1 MGNCVPVNSKAEEI
15 DTNIIILSQMKNTVP
30 RLKPLEINRLFADR
44 VNPIEASMNTTANST
59 ATNSRRDM

>member
-15 DTNIIILSQMKNTVP
+15 DSNIVILSQMKNTVP

-44 VNPIEASMNTTANST
+44 VNPMNASMNDTGYST
-59 ATNSRRDM
+59 AENSRRDM